1 MTLLII
7 FLLSCISTYLI
18 LKILATLL
26 DIDIKNLLIFDNEI
40 YVLFQSIGVI
50 IMTFTFLMM
59 YLCYFIGQ

>member
-7 FLLSCISTYLI
+7 FLLSCISTYLV